1 MSHSSQGTHLFWIVV
16 LLSES
21 ISSVSKG
28 QHKLVSSSASSLT
41 SKGLTDAW
49 SSVSTFLH
57 SYQFGFVLRDKNFSY
72 AAVKALIVRIFPRHG
87 PISSKSR

>member
-1 MSHSSQGTHLFWIVV
+1 MSHSSQGTHFFWIVV

-41 SKGLTDAW
+41 SKGLTDAYRLFFTRIN
-49 SSVSTFLH
+49 SDLF
-57 SYQFGFVLRDKNFSY
+57 Y
-72 AAVKALIVRIFPRHG
+72 ATKIFHMRR
-87 PISSKSR
+87 SRL